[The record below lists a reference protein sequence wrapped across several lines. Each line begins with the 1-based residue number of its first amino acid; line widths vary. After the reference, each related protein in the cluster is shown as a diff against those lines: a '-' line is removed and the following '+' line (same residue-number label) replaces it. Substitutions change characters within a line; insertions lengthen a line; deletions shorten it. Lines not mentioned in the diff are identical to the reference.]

1 MGLWSSRKP
10 DDEVENE
17 DAESSHRP
25 GPRDPDERT
34 TLLPPAAGDHHLD
47 PDDPAVTPYNLLSV
61 RSMRWVSII
70 LLAVS
75 SLWWILLLISTFV
88 TPPAMHSRGSGF
100 FGFAYATLATG
111 SLVVLVISY
120 VTPSRSEQ
128 YSWIAL
134 SILFLVDTIIVLS
147 VSRIRGEEGW
157 VGIVSVVGA
166 SLVSAWAVLC
176 DRVVEYGKVE
186 EEERLTG
193 RRETR
198 RSLKEWLS
206 VFAVTITLIAFIAL
220 AVLFTGN
227 LIIRARDLSLTPPG
241 TRYFVDSQKYEVH
254 IFCLGDETDSRGEK
268 VTTVLLEG
276 GEDPVEYG
284 LEGWAR
290 DALGN
295 KTINRYCYWDR
306 PGIGFS
312 ENAPSPLSAGMA
324 VDALSEAL
332 LRADETGPWALVS
345 HGVGG
350 IYSRIFASRHS
361 TEVKSLLL
369 IDALPESQLDRI
381 GSAGRGFVL
390 WLRGILSPLGID
402 RLMGAIF
409 RGRSRNDRVIGR
421 SAYQNPKQIK
431 AKLQENLVAT
441 TFTRNEVIAAR
452 AILPRDIP
460 FVVASSGK
468 AIKAD
473 KRWDDG
479 QRELTELTDNL
490 VAWDVVDHSP
500 HDVWSDPQGR
510 ALLEKRIGELV
521 HQKQ

>member
-10 DDEVENE
+10 DDEADDG
-17 DAESSHRP
+17 DAESSYRP
-25 GPRDPDERT
+25 GLGDPDERSS
-34 TLLPPAAGDHHLD
+34 LLPPAAGQRRLD

-61 RSMRWVSII
+61 RSLRWVSLA
-70 LLAVS
+70 LLVIS

-100 FGFAYATLATG
+100 FDFAYTTLATG
-111 SLVVLVISY
+111 SLVVLLIFY

-128 YSWIAL
+128 YSWIVL
-134 SILFLVDTIIVLS
+134 SILLLVDTIIILS
-147 VSRIRGEEGW
+147 VPRIRGEEGW

-166 SLVSAWAVLC
+166 TLVSAWAVLC

-198 RSLKEWLS
+198 RSLKEWFS
-206 VFAVTITLIAFIAL
+206 VFAVTIILIVFIAL
-220 AVLFTGN
+220 TVLFTGN

-241 TRYFVDSQKYEVH
+241 TRYFVDGQKYEVH
-254 IFCLGDETDSRGEK
+254 IFCLGDVTDSHGK
-268 VTTVLLEG
+268 KTTTVLLEG
-276 GEDPVEYG
+276 GEDPVESG

-290 DALGN
+290 DALKN

-306 PGIGFS
+306 PGMGFS

-332 LRADETGPWALVS
+332 SRADENGPWVLVS

-350 IYSRIFASRHS
+350 IYSRIFASRHT

-369 IDALPESQLDRI
+369 IDALPESQLERI

-390 WLRGILSPLGID
+390 WLRGIISPLGID
-402 RLMGAIF
+402 RLMAAIF

-421 SAYQNPKQIK
+421 SASQNPKQIK

-441 TFTRNEVIAAR
+441 TFTRNEIVAAR
-452 AILPRDIP
+452 AILPRNIP
-460 FVVASSGK
+460 FVVVSSGK
-468 AIKAD
+468 AVKAD

-479 QRELTELTDNL
+479 QRELTKLTDNL

-500 HDVWSDPQGR
+500 HEVWNDPQGR
-510 ALLEKRIGELV
+510 ALLEKRVGELV
-521 HQKQ
+521 RRK

>member
-10 DDEVENE
+10 DDEADSG
-17 DAESSHRP
+17 DAGSSHEPRP
-25 GPRDPDERT
+25 TDPDERT
-34 TLLPPAAGDHHLD
+34 GLLPPGAGHRLD

-61 RSMRWVSII
+61 RSLRWISII
-70 LLAVS
+70 LLAIS
-75 SLWWILLLISTFV
+75 SLWWILLLISIFV

-100 FGFAYATLATG
+100 FGFAYTTLATG
-111 SLVVLVISY
+111 SLVVLLLFY
-120 VTPSRSEQ
+120 VTPSRSER
-128 YSWIAL
+128 YSWI
-134 SILFLVDTIIVLS
+134 ILCILLLVDTIIILS
-147 VSRIRGEEGW
+147 VPRIRAEEGW
-157 VGIVSVVGA
+157 VGIVSVIGA
-166 SLVSAWAVLC
+166 TLVSAWAVLC

-220 AVLFTGN
+220 TVLFTGN

-241 TRYFVDSQKYEVH
+241 TRYFVDSQKYQVH
-254 IFCLGDETDSRGEK
+254 IYCLGDATDSHGEK
-268 VTTVLLEG
+268 APTVLLEG

-290 DALGN
+290 DAFGN
-295 KTINRYCYWDR
+295 KTIDRYCYWDR
-306 PGIGFS
+306 PGMGFS

-332 LRADETGPWALVS
+332 SKADETGPWVLVS

-350 IYSRIFASRHS
+350 IYSRIFASRHT

-369 IDALPESQLDRI
+369 IDTLPESQLERI

-421 SAYQNPKQIK
+421 SAYRNPKQIK

-441 TFTRNEVIAAR
+441 TLTRNEAVSAR

-460 FVVASSGK
+460 IVVVSAGK
-468 AIKAD
+468 AVKAD

-479 QRELTELTDNL
+479 QRELTELTDSL

-500 HDVWSDPQGR
+500 HEVWNDPHGR
-510 ALLEKRIGELV
+510 ALLEKRVGELV
-521 HQKQ
+521 HRK

>member
-10 DDEVENE
+10 DDEVDDG
-17 DAESSHRP
+17 DAESSYNRSRL
-25 GPRDPDERT
+25 RDPDET
-34 TLLPPAAGDHHLD
+34 TRLLPPAAGHRHLD

-61 RSMRWVSII
+61 RSLRWVSII
-70 LLAVS
+70 LLVIS
-75 SLWWILLLISTFV
+75 LLWWILLLISIFV
-88 TPPAMHSRGSGF
+88 TPPGMHSRGSGF
-100 FGFAYATLATG
+100 FDFAYTTLATG
-111 SLVVLVISY
+111 SLAALLVFY

-134 SILFLVDTIIVLS
+134 SILLLVDTIIILS
-147 VSRIRGEEGW
+147 VPRIRWEEGW
-157 VGIVSVVGA
+157 VGIVSVIGA
-166 SLVSAWAVLC
+166 TLVSAWAVLC

-198 RSLKEWLS
+198 RSWKEWLS
-206 VFAVTITLIAFIAL
+206 VFAVTIILISFIAL
-220 AVLFTGN
+220 SVLFTGN
-227 LIIRARDLSLTPPG
+227 LIIRAWDLTLTPPG
-241 TRYFVDSQKYEVH
+241 TRYFVDNQKYEVH
-254 IFCLGDETDSRGEK
+254 IFCLGDVTNSHGEK
-268 VTTVLLEG
+268 VTTALLEG
-276 GEDPVEYG
+276 GEDPVECG

-290 DALGN
+290 DAFRN
-295 KTINRYCYWDR
+295 KTIDRYCYWDR
-306 PGIGFS
+306 PGMGFS

-332 LRADETGPWALVS
+332 SRADETGPWVLVS

-350 IYSRIFASRHS
+350 IYSRIFASRH
-361 TEVKSLLL
+361 TMEVKSLLL
-369 IDALPESQLDRI
+369 IDALPESQLERI

-390 WLRGILSPLGID
+390 WLRGILSPLGVD
-402 RLMGAIF
+402 RLMGVIF

-441 TFTRNEVIAAR
+441 TFTRNEVVAAR

-460 FVVASSGK
+460 FVVVSSGK
-468 AIKAD
+468 AVKAD
-473 KRWDDG
+473 KSWDDG

-490 VAWDVVDHSP
+490 IAWDVVDHAP
-500 HDVWSDPQGR
+500 HEVWNDPQGR
-510 ALLEKRIGELV
+510 VLLEKRVGELV
-521 HQKQ
+521 HQK